1 MGWHNAFHCE
11 IDEFCNRILGYW
23 FPHAHAYTDITATD
37 FRQWRDKVDILTGGF
52 PCFDGDTPVLTS
64 EGFKPIRNIRPGDT
78 VLTREGRFKPCNAVM
93 KSHRGYAVRL
103 KAQGVPEPVVT
114 TLNHPF
120 WICDRDGRQYWKDA
134 GKIRKGDRIAYRCIE
149 GTDSSY
155 TVAFWRMV
163 GHFLRDG

>member
-78 VLTREGRFKPCNAVM
+78 VLTREGR
-93 KSHRGYAVRL
+93 
-103 KAQGVPEPVVT
+103 
-114 TLNHPF
+114 
-120 WICDRDGRQYWKDA
+120 QYWKDA
-134 GKIRKGDRIAYRCIE
+134 GKIKKGDRIAYRCIE